1 MYQSF
6 FFLFNFKSIACLELL
21 LISSMLARCSCLHCA
36 FCFLFL
42 EVKKNGTDNE
52 KRKETWRIAQFA
64 GTAVVIAVIVPL
76 SIHIQRRRIARRRT
90 LAASQRSSIA
100 PVAPYNHRSSAIS
113 NQTSRRSEASSASA
127 PPINDPPKYDEL
139 PPDYNVAIQLEFD
152 QPVGAVNT
160 GEVLNQPSVPSAP

>member
-1 MYQSF
+1 
-6 FFLFNFKSIACLELL
+6 
-21 LISSMLARCSCLHCA
+21 MLSHCSCLHCA

-52 KRKETWRIAQFA
+52 KRKETWRIAQFV
-64 GTAVVIAVIVPL
+64 GTAVVVAVIVPL
-76 SIHIQRRRIARRRT
+76 SIYIQRRKFARRRA

-100 PVAPYNHRSSAIS
+100 PIASYNHRSSAIS

-127 PPINDPPKYDEL
+127 PPVNEPPKYDEP
-139 PPDYNVAIQLEFD
+139 PPDYNVAIQLDFD
-152 QPVGAVNT
+152 QPVGAVKT